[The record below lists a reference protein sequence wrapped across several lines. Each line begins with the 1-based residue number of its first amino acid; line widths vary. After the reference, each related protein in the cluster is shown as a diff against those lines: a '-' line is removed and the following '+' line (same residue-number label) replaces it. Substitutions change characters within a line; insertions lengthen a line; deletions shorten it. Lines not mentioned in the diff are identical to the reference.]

1 MLAEETG
8 KEVDD
13 DLDDEERELAKG
25 LTSLGTFPSK
35 DRNTNSVSII
45 SNVIFY

>member
-25 LTSLGTFPSK
+25 LTSLPSK
-35 DRNTNSVSII
+35 D
-45 SNVIFY
+45 